1 MATRTYE
8 SLSQAAERTQLSIK
22 TLRRR
27 IATRDL
33 PAYRSGPKILR
44 VDPKVVDNLM
54 RPINATP
61 PRRRKRNY

>member
-8 SLSQAAERTQLSIK
+8 SLSQAAERTQISIK

-27 IATRDL
+27 IATGDL

-44 VDPKVVDNLM
+44 VDPKDVDNLM